1 MTTITQPSWRSRCFA
16 LLSGLFLATPSLMAQ
31 QDIGFIEDFAL
42 AEDRATALKQLIPG
56 TEDYYYY
63 HALHFQ
69 NEREIKELARILG
82 EWSRRFANSPSRK
95 QIENRES
102 LIRYSD
108 DPKATLAYLKRE
120 LGLQFNHQQ
129 DGKAREANYPSTL
142 DQKTISW
149 EAFLKDALGNSGT
162 LQNLDESAFH
172 LFLESQPKLN
182 SAQLRDLLS
191 RATLP
196 DLPGLIDLILT
207 DLKSKE
213 SRGFGEFNIHRAL
226 TTAQL
231 EKLLEGKADLLQN
244 EAYVETHLA
253 KLLPGAD
260 ESLAASPEVRE
271 AYLDRAWNFVSD
283 LAPSFTSLKAHLLY
297 QRLVHDRAL
306 GKLSQKRF
314 LTYLA
319 LPRNVSYLNPDW
331 RKNEEAAW
339 RHPADLGRDY
349 RRVTSLPPVSGS
361 DESLVKSYLL
371 ELLKNAPDSKP
382 FAPYLSE
389 SWLRK
394 VFAES
399 KITHSIGKPADW
411 AALLSPSEFQ
421 ALKDRV
427 DIEFDPT
434 SREVYGL
441 NDEVSLPVH
450 IKNAPKLIV
459 KVFEINTLNYYRNL
473 GNEISTD
480 IDLDGLVANQV
491 EVHEYDDA
499 PQARIRRDFKI
510 PGIENRRGLWVVE
523 FIGGGKSSRAL
534 IRKGSLDILKKTIA
548 KGELLTVL
556 DENHQPL
563 KGASVWIADRE
574 FPCDD
579 KGRTLLPFSNSPG
592 DRSAVI
598 QDTEGFATMAR
609 LKQSSEAYKLSAG
622 IHLEQE
628 ALRSGGKARILIRPT
643 LTLAGETISLKNIE
657 SASLHLASTN
667 LDGLPATT
675 SVADFKLASDR
686 EATHEFRVP
695 DRLTQITATLRVKV
709 KVASQ
714 GGKEIELTASK
725 TFKVNEFLSSDTIGD
740 FYLSK
745 IDGSYRLEYLG
756 RNGEALDGQ
765 NLSLSFQRDS
775 FKNDLNVTFKTN
787 KVGAIDLGPLDGIT
801 RVTLR
806 QRSWSL
812 INDRRDQ
819 LGLLT
824 ISQGQPL
831 KVPFIGNLNRRE
843 VALYSEAASGFL
855 TDEFSRLQLVDGSL
869 VATDLPAG
877 DFRLLLKESGHS
889 IKIMVAEGTVSQG
902 HAFNDARMLELPVRQ
917 PSHISKVTKGEK
929 NLDVDISDVD
939 PLTRVH
945 VIATRFLPGSD
956 PFQALGGSQRS
967 GLVTGSAR
975 YLPSLYIS
983 GRNLGDELRYI
994 LERRYAQKFAGNML
1008 VRPEIILNP
1017 WAIRDTDAG
1026 EESLEGG
1033 DDYARKPVPAPAPA
1047 AKRSRPGE
1055 PGSIADSRARILST
1069 SYEFLRN
1076 DPVLVANLVPDKNG
1090 KLSINLDAFGERQ
1103 HIHLLLVDPDGSTYR
1118 SISLPDQQTER
1129 RDLRLLKALDQK
1141 RHFTEQDRVTLLKK
1155 GDAFKL
1161 PDLANSKF
1169 EVFDHLGSIHR
1180 YFLTLKDDATLREFS
1195 FVTNW
1200 PNLTDD
1206 QKKENYSKYACH
1218 ELSFFLSRKD
1228 PDFFKKVIVPHLTNK
1243 KDRTFIDDYL
1253 LGQPLEKYF
1262 QPFEYARLNV
1272 VERILLAQSD
1282 PKRLAAL
1289 TLDLQNRLALK
1300 TPDPAQTQQWFG
1312 AAVTGGAF
1320 GDTYAGKKLEAAGE
1334 LALQQKLGELKADL
1348 AFDSEEVAAASTMV
1362 IDGGKGRV
1370 QDEKQ
1375 KLLERNIKRNS
1386 AKDELES
1393 LSRRDKS
1400 SENGVDAFYSG
1411 DDFGAL
1417 PAAQQL
1423 YRALEPTKEW
1433 AENNYYHL
1441 RINDHNYALI
1451 DENNFWLDLAKHGSK
1466 PGFGSRHLGEV
1477 AGNFHE
1483 MMLALAFLDLPFDAP
1498 KHEDKIEE
1506 GTLNFTAG
1514 GSLLFFHREIK
1525 EAGMAAKRPPLLVS
1539 QNYFQFNDRTR
1550 IEDGQPVDRF
1560 ITEEFVRGEVYGSQI
1575 VVTNPTSTPQRLD
1588 ILTQLPKGA
1597 IPMVGQRSTS
1607 TKPIQLEPYSTYRL
1621 ELAFYFPTSGEF
1633 PVYPAHLSKTGEVV
1647 AHADSLTLKVVD
1659 EPSSVDETS
1668 WAWISQWADEALVL
1682 DYLTKENLHAVD
1694 LTQIAWRFRESADF
1708 YQKALAILDTRGLYH
1723 PTLQSYAVAHD
1734 DKDGIAQFL
1743 LMQQNFLNQCGLALE
1758 SGLITIDPIAR
1769 RSYEHLEYKPLINN
1783 RAHALGGENRIL
1795 NPDIRSQYQNFLTI
1809 LSQRKNLDD
1818 IDRLTSTYYLFLQ
1831 DRVTDALAHLARVD
1845 ATKLKTQMQFDY
1857 FQAYAAFYQADLGKA
1872 RRIAKKYEG
1881 YPVDRWREKFADITS
1896 QIAEIEG
1903 AAPVVNE
1910 DGNREQE
1917 QQAAAAREPALDLK
1931 VAGTKATLDYQNVD
1945 EVTVNY
1951 YEMDLEFLFSTNP
1964 FVSSDTSRFSII
1976 RPNQSVTMKLP
1987 KGEKTKTFDLPKQ
2000 YQASNVI
2007 VEVLG
2012 GGKKTSKAV
2021 YANNLKTT
2029 LSETMGLL
2037 TVCHGETGKPLSK
2050 VYVKVYANSPDG
2062 VKFFKDGY
2070 TDLRGKFDYAS
2081 VSTTGPGQVQRLSIL
2096 VMSEEQGATVLEAS
2110 VPQR

>member
-16 LLSGLFLATPSLMAQ
+16 LLSGLFIANSTLIAQ

-42 AEDRATALKQLIPG
+42 AEDRTAALKQLIPG

-69 NEREIKELARILG
+69 NERQVTELDRILG
-82 EWSRRFANSPSRK
+82 EWAKHFQHSAPRK

-102 LIRYSD
+102 LIRYSA

-129 DGKAREANYPSTL
+129 EGKAREANYPSTL
-142 DQKTISW
+142 DQKLVSW

-162 LQNLDESAFH
+162 LQNLDESAFY

-196 DLPGLIDLILT
+196 DLPGLIGLILD
-207 DLKSKE
+207 DLKSQE
-213 SRGFGEFNIHRAL
+213 SRGFGEFKIHRAL
-226 TTAQL
+226 TKAQL

-244 EAYVETHLA
+244 EAYVETYLA

-260 ESLAASPEVRE
+260 ENLAASPEVRE

-306 GKLSQKRF
+306 GKLNQERF

-319 LPRNVSYLNPDW
+319 LPRNVSYLNPEW

-371 ELLKNAPDSKP
+371 EFLKNAPDSKI

-399 KITHSIGKPADW
+399 KITHGIGKPADW
-411 AALLSPSEFQ
+411 AALLSPAEFQ
-421 ALKDRV
+421 ELKDRV

-434 SREVYGL
+434 SQEIYGL
-441 NDEVSLPVH
+441 NDEVVLPVH
-450 IKNAPKLIV
+450 LKNVPKLIV
-459 KVFEINTLNYYRNL
+459 KVFEVNTLNYYHNL

-499 PQARIRRDFKI
+499 PQARVNRDFKI
-510 PGIENRRGLWVVE
+510 PGIEKRRGLWVVE
-523 FIGGGKSSRAL
+523 FIGGGKSSRAI
-534 IRKGSLDILKKTIA
+534 IRKGSLGLLKQTIA
-548 KGELLTVL
+548 KGEILTVL
-556 DENHQPL
+556 DESHQPL
-563 KGASVWIADRE
+563 KGASVWIGDRE
-574 FPCDD
+574 FPCND
-579 KGRTLLPFSNSPG
+579 KGSVLLPFSNSPG

-598 QDTEGFATMAR
+598 QDAEGFATMAR
-609 LKQSSEAYKLSAG
+609 LKQSSEDYKLSAG
-622 IHLEQE
+622 MHLDQE
-628 ALRSGGKARILIRPT
+628 SLRSGGKARILIRPT

-657 SASLHLASTN
+657 SASLQLASTN

-675 SVADFKLASDR
+675 SVSDFKLFSDR

-714 GGKEIELTASK
+714 GGKEIELVALK
-725 TFKVNEFLSSDTIGD
+725 TFKANEFLNSGIVGD
-740 FYLSK
+740 VYLSK
-745 IDGSYRLEYLG
+745 INGSYRLESLG
-756 RNGEALDGQ
+756 RNGEPLDGENINVQFEREGFQ
-765 NLSLSFQRDS
+765 NFFTITL
-775 FKNDLNVTFKTN
+775 KTD
-787 KVGAIDLGPLDGIT
+787 KFGGIDLGPLAGIS
-801 RVTLR
+801 RVWVRYDR
-806 QRSWSL
+806 QWL
-812 INDRRDQ
+812 LVNDRRDHI
-819 LGLLT
+819 GLLT
-824 ISQGQPL
+824 VAQGQPL
-831 KVPFIGNLNRRE
+831 KVPFVGNLNRRE
-843 VALYSEAASGFL
+843 VALFSEATGGFL
-855 TDEFSRLQLVDGSL
+855 TDEFARLQLTDGSL
-869 VATDLPAG
+869 VAADLPAG
-877 DFRLLLKESGHS
+877 DYRLLLKESGHA
-889 IKIMVAEGTVSQG
+889 IKIMVADGTVSQG

-929 NLDVDISDVD
+929 TLDVDISDVD

-956 PFQALGGSQRS
+956 PFQALGGSQRA
-967 GLVTGSAR
+967 GLVTGNAR

-1008 VRPEIILNP
+1008 VRPEILLNP
-1017 WAIRDTDAG
+1017 WAVRDTESG

-1033 DDYARKPVPAPAPA
+1033 DKFDRKSVPAPAPA
-1047 AKRSRPGE
+1047 AR
-1055 PGSIADSRARILST
+1055 RAKSDGKPIVSAEMALPQST

-1076 DPVLVANLVPDKNG
+1076 DPVLVANLVPDKDG
-1090 KLSINLDAFGERQ
+1090 KLSIDLDAFGDRQ

-1118 SISLPDQQTER
+1118 SISLPDQETER

-1161 PDLANSKF
+1161 PDLATSKF

-1289 TLDLQNRLALK
+1289 TLDLENRLALK
-1300 TPDPAQTQQWFG
+1300 TPDPAQAQQWFG

-1320 GDTYAGKKLEAAGE
+1320 GDTYAGKKLEAVT
-1334 LALQQKLGELKADL
+1334 L
-1348 AFDSEEVAAASTMV
+1348 S
-1362 IDGGKGRV
+1362 
-1370 QDEKQ
+1370 
-1375 KLLERNIKRNS
+1375 
-1386 AKDELES
+1386 LES
-1393 LSRRDKS
+1393 KLEAADES
-1400 SENGVDAFYSG
+1400 A
-1411 DDFGAL
+1411 FGAL
-1417 PAAQQL
+1417 PALGLAEETRGLAEKKKSLHRKAGKESALAELQEMARNDKSADNGAADAFSSGSDFGILPEAEQL
-1423 YRALEPTKEW
+1423 YRALDPTKEW

-1477 AGNFHE
+1477 TGNFHE

-1506 GTLNFTAG
+1506 GSLNFTAG

-1525 EAGMAAKRPPLLVS
+1525 EAGMAAKRPPLLINQS
-1539 QNYFQFNDRTR
+1539 YIQFNDRTR
-1550 IEDGQPVDRF
+1550 IEDGQPVDKF

-1597 IPMVGQRSTS
+1597 IPMKGQRSTS

-1621 ELAFYFPTSGEF
+1621 ELAFYFPSSGEF
-1633 PVYPAHLSKTGEVV
+1633 PAYPAHLSKTGEVV

-1682 DYLTKENLHAVD
+1682 DYLAKENLHTID
-1694 LTQIAWRFRESADF
+1694 LAQIAWRFRESSDF
-1708 YQKALAILDTRGLYH
+1708 YQKALAILNTRGLYH

-1758 SGLITIDPIAR
+1758 SDLVTIDPIAR
-1769 RSYEHLEYKPLINN
+1769 RNYEHLEYKPLINN
-1783 RAHALGGENRIL
+1783 RAHALGGEDRIL
-1795 NPDIRSQYQNFLTI
+1795 NPVIRSQYQNFLTI

-1818 IDRLTSTYYLFLQ
+1818 IDRLTATYYLFLQ
-1831 DRVTDALAHLARVD
+1831 DRVTDALAHLAQVD
-1845 ATKLKTQMQFDY
+1845 AQKLETQMQFDY
-1857 FQAYAAFYQADLGKA
+1857 FQAYAAFYQADLDKA
-1872 RRIAKKYEG
+1872 RRIAKKYDA
-1881 YPVDRWREKFADITS
+1881 YPVDHWREKFADITA

-1917 QQAAAAREPALDLK
+1917 QQAAAAREPALDLN
-1931 VAGTKATLDYQNVD
+1931 VEGSKATLNYQNVA

-1964 FVSSDTSRFSII
+1964 FVSSSTSRFSII
-1976 RPNQSVTMKLP
+1976 RPNQSITMKLP
-1987 KGEKTKTFDLPKQ
+1987 KGGKAKTFDLPKQ
-2000 YQASNVI
+2000 YQSSNVI

-2037 TVCHGETGKPLSK
+2037 TVRHGETGKPLPK
-2050 VYVKVYANSPDG
+2050 VYVKVYANSPAG

-2081 VSTTGPGQVQRLSIL
+2081 VSTTGLGKVDLLSIL
-2096 VMSEEQGATVLEAS
+2096 VMSEDQGATVLEAS